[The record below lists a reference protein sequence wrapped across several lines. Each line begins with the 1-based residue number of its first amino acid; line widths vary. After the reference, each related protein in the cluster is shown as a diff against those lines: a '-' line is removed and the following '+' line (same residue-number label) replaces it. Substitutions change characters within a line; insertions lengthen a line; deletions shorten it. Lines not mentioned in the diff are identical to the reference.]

1 MSTDRPS
8 SLQKTTPSDLLRWQ
22 RSASTGCA
30 RTGGVLVSAGEDGC
44 GESEGD
50 VANTGFDRPDLYG
63 SDIYTEP
70 DPDPKTLSNLGPLR
84 HLAGT
89 WRGQQGRDVHPN
101 VDVTGSDS
109 FDETYVL
116 EPIDPQTNGPQLLY
130 GLRYHTHLVKPGEV
144 KTFHDQVG
152 YWLWEPMAEVVML
165 ILGIPRGQV
174 LLAGGHATANSRQF
188 EVSAA
193 FGSETFGISSSPF
206 LDRAFRTLSYRQL
219 VSLHDNGSWS
229 YEEEAVMEVEGRML
243 PVHHTDGNTLALVA
257 PPHSNPLASPPN

>member
-1 MSTDRPS
+1 MAKVKVTWRTLASIVQISTVATS
-8 SLQKTTPSDLLRWQ
+8 TPSQILTLR
-22 RSASTGCA
+22 RSRTWAPCA
-30 RTGGVLVSAGEDGC
+30 ISPARGG
-44 GESEGD
+44 
-50 VANTGFDRPDLYG
+50 G
-63 SDIYTEP
+63 SKD
-70 DPDPKTLSNLGPLR
+70 
-84 HLAGT
+84 
-89 WRGQQGRDVHPN
+89 RDVHPN

-152 YWLWEPMAEVVML
+152 YWLWEPMAGVVML
-165 ILGIPRGQV
+165 TLGIPRGQV